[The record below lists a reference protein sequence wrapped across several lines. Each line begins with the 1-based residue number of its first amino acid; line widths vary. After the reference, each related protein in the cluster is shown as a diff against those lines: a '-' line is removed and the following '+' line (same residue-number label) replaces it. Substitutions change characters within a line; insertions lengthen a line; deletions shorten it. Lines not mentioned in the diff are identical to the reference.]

1 MKTEL
6 IKGKLVRIIILHKLV
21 REKSRAIINLLDD
34 KERLMEERRNYSKWK
49 SRIEGVGS
57 GGHMGSIS
65 SSS

>member
-34 KERLMEERRNYSKWK
+34 KERLMEEAKKYKD
-49 SRIEGVGS
+49 
-57 GGHMGSIS
+57 
-65 SSS
+65 